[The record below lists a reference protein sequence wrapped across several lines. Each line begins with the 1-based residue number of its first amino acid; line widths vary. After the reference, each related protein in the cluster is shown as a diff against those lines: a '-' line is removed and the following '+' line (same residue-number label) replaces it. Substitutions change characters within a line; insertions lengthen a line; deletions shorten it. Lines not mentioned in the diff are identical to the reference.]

1 MDKNN
6 KKFVPKGNS
15 NFNENNNNNFQ
26 IIINVGSDNSDEEK
40 SNGKNMP
47 NEEKETLFY
56 AYGISD
62 PNNDIKIEQTMIIL
76 SKKGEKEEINKIEK
90 KINLSHF

>member
-56 AYGISD
+56 AYDISD
-62 PNNDIKIEQTMIIL
+62 PNNDIQIEQTDDNFI
-76 SKKGEKEEINKIEK
+76 KKRRKRRNKIEK